1 MMCVIDDASIWI
13 EQRNDEYNSHYYDT
27 EFPGLKL
34 WQLEFAL
41 HFVMGGMPLAQRIR
55 TPNGPYHDCLS
66 KHNNSSEVGTLPVLA
81 PDGISASAVCT
92 ICPRPCRVAVD
103 LFSVVYA
110 TGLLCN

>member
-41 HFVMGGMPLAQRIR
+41 HFVMGVFMPLAQRIR

-66 KHNNSSEVGTLPVLA
+66 KHNNSSEVGTLPVLGTGR
-81 PDGISASAVCT
+81 DIGVCS
-92 ICPRPCRVAVD
+92 VHD
-103 LFSVVYA
+103 LSPA
-110 TGLLCN
+110 LPGGC